1 MGAIGQLGDI
11 LARML
16 TVAKDIQRC
25 ETDIKEARQD
35 VKKISDILVDH
46 KNAINR
52 ITAIEQ
58 EVCDLK
64 RTVGKID
71 NLLETIKVNYEQ
83 DRKLLL
89 TQIELLFSKLENG
102 LNDKE
107 NDLNNKISAEFARL
121 EIRLKDEIAFRLTDQ
136 NATQSNNQRDQVIS
150 ADGPGRLLASKNHPK
165 ESSGE

>member
-1 MGAIGQLGDI
+1 M
-11 LARML
+11 
-16 TVAKDIQRC
+16 
-25 ETDIKEARQD
+25 
-35 VKKISDILVDH
+35 
-46 KNAINR
+46 
-52 ITAIEQ
+52 
-58 EVCDLK
+58 
-64 RTVGKID
+64 
-71 NLLETIKVNYEQ
+71 ETIKVNYEQ

-150 ADGPGRLLASKNHPK
+150 ADGPGRL
-165 ESSGE
+165 